1 MKVLVT
7 GVGGQLGYDVVR
19 TLDNAG
25 YHVIA
30 PTHQDMDITDAEM
43 VSLFLSKSK
52 PDFIIHCAAWTNV
65 DLAEDEEYRCRLT
78 NVKGTEHIVNYC
90 KKADIPLLYISTDYV
105 FNGKGEEPWK
115 VDDRTDPQNVYGLSK
130 RDGEII
136 VKKLDK
142 YFIIRISWV
151 FGINGKNFVKT
162 MLNLSR
168 TRDKLSVIFDQIG
181 SPTYTADLAILIS
194 QMIKT
199 DRYGTYHACNQG
211 YCSWYDFAKKIFE
224 LSDIDITVE
233 PIDSDSWPSK
243 VKRPKNSRLDTS
255 SLTEKGFN
263 QLPNWEDALKR
274 FLDKYKSYDLSDFK

>member
-19 TLDNAG
+19 TLDNTG
-25 YHVIA
+25 YYVIA

-130 RDGEII
+130 RD
-136 VKKLDK
+136 
-142 YFIIRISWV
+142 
-151 FGINGKNFVKT
+151 
-162 MLNLSR
+162 
-168 TRDKLSVIFDQIG
+168 
-181 SPTYTADLAILIS
+181 
-194 QMIKT
+194 
-199 DRYGTYHACNQG
+199 
-211 YCSWYDFAKKIFE
+211 
-224 LSDIDITVE
+224 
-233 PIDSDSWPSK
+233 
-243 VKRPKNSRLDTS
+243 
-255 SLTEKGFN
+255 
-263 QLPNWEDALKR
+263 
-274 FLDKYKSYDLSDFK
+274 